1 MRFHCIIISYSQYS
15 WCICYVQVA
24 ELQQLSAHKSDTDD
38 QILSLVNAKSAEW
51 ERLLASRDAELAE
64 CHKLVQ
70 QLQQQLMAANMDTD
84 KASVIKLSHVS
95 LCVRACV
102 CVVCACMRVWG
113 VGVCVCVC
121 GLCGLVMCVGCL
133 FWERERICTYCR

>member
-1 MRFHCIIISYSQYS
+1 M
-15 WCICYVQVA
+15 
-24 ELQQLSAHKSDTDD
+24 
-38 QILSLVNAKSAEW
+38 NAKSAEW

-102 CVVCACMRVWG
+102 CVWCVRACVCEVL
-113 VGVCVCVC
+113 VYVCVCV
-121 GLCGLVMCVGCL
+121 VYVVWSCV
-133 FWERERICTYCR
+133 